1 MLDKHMEEPLLFKR
15 KRLDFW
21 RMLAEMPNAKDATL
35 STQERIL
42 VAGKTGTGKTAQIW
56 TLPGRKFAY
65 IFDPNSMSTLRGC
78 NVDYEEFYPDFLE
91 MDATLKGFNKG
102 SKSDVPRAGKK
113 LEPKVYMKWI
123 DDINAKVE
131 KGFFNDYDWL
141 ILDSLT
147 FLSKSVM
154 DRQLFINNRYG
165 DIEELGDYRV
175 VGSKMADVFGSISSL
190 PISLYCT
197 SHFTT
202 FQDEKTKKI
211 ETQLMLPGKARNI
224 LPLMFTNVWLA
235 QTAEGEKGTVK
246 YEIRTRP
253 DPRGL
258 QDVRSSIQG
267 LQTIEDVTIRGFG
280 DLIEGQSGIGALIT
294 RAKRSVPPV
303 SKVTQLRP

>member
-1 MLDKHMEEPLLFKR
+1 MLDKDMEEPLLFK
-15 KRLDFW
+15 KRRIDFW
-21 RMLAEMPNAKDATL
+21 RMLAEMPNAKDAAL

-91 MDATLKGFNKG
+91 MDATLKGFNKDPKTNKQFVG
-102 SKSDVPRAGKK
+102 DKPKKK
-113 LEPKVYMKWI
+113 LEPHVYMKWI
-123 DDINAKVE
+123 DNINEKVE
-131 KGFFNDYDWL
+131 QGFFKNYDWL

-235 QTAEGEKGTVK
+235 QTAEGEKGQVK

-280 DLIEGQSGIGALIT
+280 DLASGGIGALLA
-294 RAKRSVPPV
+294 RAKQVPG

>member
-1 MLDKHMEEPLLFKR
+1 
-15 KRLDFW
+15 
-21 RMLAEMPNAKDATL
+21 MPNAKDAGL
-35 STQERIL
+35 STVERIL

-78 NVDYEEFYPDFLE
+78 NIDYEEFYPDFLQ

-102 SKSDVPRAGKK
+102 SRSDVLPAAKNKR
-113 LEPKVYMKWI
+113 EPAIYMKWI
-123 DDINAKVE
+123 EDINGKVE
-131 KGFFNDYDWL
+131 RGFFKDYDWL
-141 ILDSLT
+141 CLDSLT
-147 FLSKSVM
+147 FLVKSIM

-175 VGSKMADVFGSISSL
+175 VGSKMADVFGSISAL
-190 PISLYCT
+190 PINLYCT

-235 QTAEGEKGTVK
+235 QTSEGEKGSVR
-246 YEIRTRP
+246 YEVRTRP

-258 QDVRSSIQG
+258 QDIRSSIQG
-267 LQTIEDVTIRGFG
+267 LSTIEDGTIKGFG
-280 DLIEGQSGIGALIT
+280 DSAEGGIGALLR
-294 RAKRSVPPV
+294 RAKQKPPIQPA
-303 SKVTQLRP
+303 SKVMQLR

>member
-1 MLDKHMEEPLLFKR
+1 MIDYDMEEPLLFKK
-15 KRLDFW
+15 KRTDFW
-21 RMLAEMPNAKDATL
+21 RMMAAMPNAKDAGL
-35 STQERIL
+35 STVERIL
-42 VAGKTGTGKTAQIW
+42 IAGKTGTGKTAQIW

-78 NVDYEEFYPDFLE
+78 NVDYEEFYPDFLQ

-102 SKSDVPRAGKK
+102 SKSDTLPVKNKR
-113 LEPKVYMKWI
+113 EPAIYMKWI
-123 DDINAKVE
+123 EDINSKVE
-131 KGFFNDYDWL
+131 RGFFKDYDWL

-147 FLSKSVM
+147 FLSKAVM

-175 VGSKMADVFGSISSL
+175 VGSKMADVFGSISAL
-190 PISLYCT
+190 PLNLYCT

-224 LPLMFTNVWLA
+224 IPLMFTNVWLA
-235 QTAEGEKGTVK
+235 QTSEGEKGTVR

-258 QDVRSSIQG
+258 QDIRSSIQG
-267 LQTIEDVTIRGFG
+267 LNTIEDVTIRSFG
-280 DLIEGQSGIGALIT
+280 DLASGGIGALLQ
-294 RAKRSVPPV
+294 RAKQPP
-303 SKVTQLRP
+303 KLKIEAPQLRI

>member
-1 MLDKHMEEPLLFKR
+1 MEEPLLFKR
-15 KRLDFW
+15 KRIDFW
-21 RMLAEMPNAKDATL
+21 RLMRDMPNAKDAGL
-35 STQERIL
+35 STVERIL
-42 VAGKTGTGKTAQIW
+42 LAGKTGTGKTKQVW

-78 NVDYEEFYPDFLE
+78 DVDYQEFYPDFLE
-91 MDATLKGFNKG
+91 MDATLKGFNKDPKTNKQFLG
-102 SKSDVPRAGKK
+102 DRPKKK
-113 LEPKVYMKWI
+113 LEPHVYMKWV
-123 DDINAKVE
+123 DDINEKVE
-131 KGFFNDYDWL
+131 KGFFKDYNWL

-175 VGSKMADVFGSISSL
+175 VGSKMADVFGSISAL

-235 QTAEGEKGTVK
+235 QTSEDPKGGVR

-258 QDVRSSIQG
+258 QDVRSSIPN
-267 LQTIEDVTIRGFG
+267 LATVEDVTIKGLG
-280 DLIEGQSGIGALIT
+280 DPTSEGIGGLLR
-294 RAKRSVPPV
+294 RARTPVQPV
-303 SKVTQLRP
+303 SKVAQLRS

>member
-1 MLDKHMEEPLLFKR
+1 
-15 KRLDFW
+15 
-21 RMLAEMPNAKDATL
+21 MPNAKDAGL
-35 STQERIL
+35 STVERIL
-42 VAGKTGTGKTAQIW
+42 VAGKTGTGKTMQIW

-78 NVDYEEFYPDFLE
+78 DIDYEEFYPDFLQ

-102 SKSDVPRAGKK
+102 SKSDILPAGKNK
-113 LEPKVYMKWI
+113 REPAIYMKWVE
-123 DDINAKVE
+123 DINSKVE
-131 KGFFNDYDWL
+131 KGFFKDYDWL

-147 FLSKSVM
+147 FLSKAVM

-235 QTAEGEKGTVK
+235 QTSEGEKGGVR
-246 YEIRTRP
+246 YEVRTRP

-258 QDVRSSIQG
+258 QDVRSSIPG
-267 LQTIEDVTIRGFG
+267 LQTIEDVTIKGFG
-280 DLIEGQSGIGALIT
+280 DQMEGGIGGLL
-294 RAKRSVPPV
+294 RRSKQKPPIQPV
-303 SKVTQLRP
+303 SKVASLRT

>member
-1 MLDKHMEEPLLFKR
+1 MEEPLLFKK
-15 KRLDFW
+15 KRTDFW
-21 RMLAEMPNAKDATL
+21 RMMAAMPNAKDAGL
-35 STQERIL
+35 STVERIL
-42 VAGKTGTGKTAQIW
+42 IAGKTGTGKTAQIW

-78 NVDYEEFYPDFLE
+78 NVDYEEFYPDFLQ

-102 SKSDVPRAGKK
+102 SKSDTLPVKNKR
-113 LEPKVYMKWI
+113 EPAIYMKWI
-123 DDINAKVE
+123 EDINSKVE
-131 KGFFNDYDWL
+131 RGFFKDYDWL

-147 FLSKSVM
+147 FLSKAVM

-175 VGSKMADVFGSISSL
+175 VGSKMADVFGSISAL
-190 PISLYCT
+190 PLNLYCT

-224 LPLMFTNVWLA
+224 IPLMFTNVWLA
-235 QTAEGEKGTVK
+235 QTSEGEKGTVR

-258 QDVRSSIQG
+258 QDIRSSIQG
-267 LQTIEDVTIRGFG
+267 LNTIEDVTIRSFG
-280 DLIEGQSGIGALIT
+280 DLASGGIGALLQ
-294 RAKRSVPPV
+294 RAKQPP
-303 SKVTQLRP
+303 KLKIEAPQLRI

>member
-1 MLDKHMEEPLLFKR
+1 
-15 KRLDFW
+15 
-21 RMLAEMPNAKDATL
+21 MPNAKDAGL
-35 STQERIL
+35 STVERIL
-42 VAGKTGTGKTAQIW
+42 IAGKTGTGKTAQIW

-78 NVDYEEFYPDFLE
+78 NVDYEEFYPDFLQ

-102 SKSDVPRAGKK
+102 SKSDTLPAAKNKR
-113 LEPKVYMKWI
+113 EPAIYMKWI
-123 DDINAKVE
+123 EDINSKVE
-131 KGFFNDYDWL
+131 RGFFKDYDWL

-147 FLSKSVM
+147 FLSKAVM

-175 VGSKMADVFGSISSL
+175 VGSKMADVFGSISAL
-190 PISLYCT
+190 PLNLYCT

-224 LPLMFTNVWLA
+224 IPLMFTNVWLA
-235 QTAEGEKGTVK
+235 QTSEGEKGSIR

-258 QDVRSSIQG
+258 QDIRSSIQG
-267 LQTIEDVTIRGFG
+267 LNTIEDVTIRSFG
-280 DLIEGQSGIGALIT
+280 DLASGGIGALLQ
-294 RAKRSVPPV
+294 RAKQPPKLKLEA
-303 SKVTQLRP
+303 SQLRI